1 MASTQTI
8 LSNKQSTYGSPY
20 CYYTVTAYP
29 YSRSASSCTI
39 TITIKANLGSSDS
52 WLGTGHILIAT
63 IAIGS
68 KSYDI
73 DLKGY
78 SDVWEGTA
86 VHTTTKDISINELSS
101 TQTSLTDV
109 KFSVVNTYGNSS
121 TLSSTSCSNIT
132 IDTGNSISDYY
143 IKDELYLG
151 EETTISIFPVTSSN
165 YHNIYVSY
173 GSHSNNIANNIS
185 TLYTF
190 SFSSYYATWF
200 SSTEKEIH
208 VTFNLAT
215 YSSSGTLIGNL
226 TRKIKL
232 ILPRKDY
239 KPTGHSG
246 TLSSQSDSTCTITL
260 TRPTFKNSAT
270 FSSWNVSKTIGSS
283 FVSGDK
289 VTISGLSSVSNETG
303 VLTVTCTDSRG
314 IVSDPIYVQYHLRKE
329 GLCVYNGSVY
339 VPATSYLYSSKWGQA
354 SGYSW
359 NGSSYVK

>member
-39 TITIKANLGSSDS
+39 TITVKANLGSSDS

-63 IAIGS
+63 ISIGS

-78 SDVWEGTA
+78 SDVWEGTT
-86 VHTTTKDISINELSS
+86 VHTITKDISVNELSS
-101 TQTSLTDV
+101 TQTSLTNV

-121 TLSSTSCSNIT
+121 TLNSTSCSNIT
-132 IDTGNSISDYY
+132 IDTGNNISDYY

-151 EETTISIFPVTSSN
+151 EQTTLSIFPVTSSN

-173 GSHSNNIANNIS
+173 GSHSNNIANNLS

-190 SFSSYYATWF
+190 SFSSYYASWF
-200 SSTEKEIH
+200 SSTEKEIEA
-208 VTFNLAT
+208 TFNLAT

-246 TLSSQSDSTCTITL
+246 TISSQSNSTCTISL
-260 TRPTFKNSAT
+260 TRPTFKNSAA
-270 FSSWNVSKTIGSS
+270 FSSWNVSQTLGSS
-283 FVSGDK
+283 FTSGDK
-289 VTISGLSSVSNETG
+289 VTISNLSSVANETG

-314 IVSDPIYVQYHLRKE
+314 IVSDPIYIQYHLRKA

-339 VPATSYLYSSKWGQA
+339 APATSYLYSSAWKQA
-354 SGYSW
+354 NGYSW